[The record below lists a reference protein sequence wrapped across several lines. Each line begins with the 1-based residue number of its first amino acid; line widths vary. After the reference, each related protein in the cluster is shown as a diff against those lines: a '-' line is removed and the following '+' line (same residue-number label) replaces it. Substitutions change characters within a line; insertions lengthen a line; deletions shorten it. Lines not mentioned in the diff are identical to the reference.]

1 MTDFRGAL
9 RLSFVFSLTAAILFA
24 GCRGRSSELS
34 EAEVEEAIAAFDY
47 EKGVAGFEAP
57 TLEELDANNEWTD
70 KPVVSPMAKLKEEMA
85 NYKPPISEEEAL
97 KLKGDS
103 PENLEKILGA
113 LQIQP
118 ESEDDVDWDATWVHH
133 VGGDINSV
141 NPFKMSSTADFDVV
155 GLTGV
160 GVIDVD
166 IDMNPLG
173 NGDVLKSWQASQDNK
188 IHKFVLRDDLVWSDG
203 TPITAADFEFSFKVL
218 KHPEMITEIPAVA
231 SGLDTVAYCKA
242 YDDQTFVVFHTEATA
257 VNDMKSGFPVLPSH
271 IYRNTIAVDPSMLD
285 SNIHLKLEDNPVVGG
300 PYKVVRRERGKS
312 VVLERREDYYMHNGK
327 QVREKPYF
335 KTIRIEVI
343 VDSNTALLAL
353 MSGRIDDMVI
363 PAPKWNTDAN
373 TPEFYANNVKVSASQ
388 WGEYHITWNCES
400 PLFEDVRVR
409 RAMSHAIDYDELLD
423 RTLDGLFEQANGPF
437 HPESWMAPNPA
448 LPMFDLDLDKAR
460 QLLDEAGWKDTDA
473 DGIRDKVVDGKKR
486 NFEFTILRTP
496 SPVGEKVVRVI
507 VNSLNRLGLKVN
519 ERQTEFT
526 VLQQQAK
533 DHTFDAMFGGWGSG
547 ADPYT
552 LKNIFETGENRNYG
566 QYSNKEV
573 DELFKKGMVELDRE
587 KRAKIYQELA
597 KILHEDQP
605 YTWLFYPSELHGFN
619 KKMRG
624 YQFSAR
630 GPFHYSPGMS
640 SVWKAKSL

>member
-1 MTDFRGAL
+1 MTDFRSAV
-9 RLSFVFSLTAAILFA
+9 RLSFVFSLVVATLLT
-24 GCRGRSSELS
+24 GCRSRSSQLS
-34 EAEVEEAIAAFDY
+34 EAEIEEAIAAFDY
-47 EKGVAGFEAP
+47 EKGVAGFTAP
-57 TLEELDANNEWTD
+57 SLEELNANHQWVD
-70 KPVVSPMAKLKEEMA
+70 KPVVDSLAKLKEEMA
-85 NYKPPISEEEAL
+85 NYEPPISPEEAIT
-97 KLKGDS
+97 LKGDT
-103 PENLEKILGA
+103 PENLDKIRDA
-113 LQIQP
+113 LKIQP
-118 ESEDDVDWDATWVHH
+118 QSDDDVDWDATWVHH

-141 NPFKMSSTADFDVV
+141 NPLKMSSTADFDVV

-166 IDMNPLG
+166 IDMNPQG
-173 NGDVLKSWQASQDNK
+173 NGDVLKSWQASEDNK
-188 IHKFVLRDDLVWSDG
+188 IHKFVLRDDLTWSDG

-242 YDDQTFVVFHTEATA
+242 YDDHTFVVFHDEATA
-257 VNDMKSGFPVLPSH
+257 VNDMKSGFPVLPRH
-271 IYRNTIAVDPSMLD
+271 IYRNSIAVDPSMLD
-285 SNIHLKLEDNPVVGG
+285 SDIHLKLEDNPVVGG
-300 PYKVVRRERGKS
+300 PYKVVRRNRGKD
-312 VVLERREDYYMHNGK
+312 VVLERREEYYMHNGE
-327 QVREKPYF
+327 QVRAKPYF

-353 MSGRIDDMVI
+353 MSGRIDDMII

-373 TPEFYANNVKVSASQ
+373 SAEFYAHNVKVAASQ

-409 RAMSHAIDYDELLD
+409 RAMSYAIDYEEMLD
-423 RTLDGLFEQANGPF
+423 SALDGLFEQANGPF
-437 HPESWMAPNPA
+437 HPEAWMAPNPP
-448 LPMFDLDLDKAR
+448 LPMFEYDLEKAR

-473 DGIRDKVVDGKKR
+473 DGIRDKVVDGTKR

-526 VLQQQAK
+526 VLQQQLK
-533 DHTFDAMFGGWGSG
+533 DHNFDAAYGGWGSG
-547 ADPYT
+547 ADPYS
-552 LKNIFETGENRNYG
+552 LKNIFGTNENRNYG
-566 QYSNKEV
+566 QYTNPQV
-573 DELFKKGMVELDRE
+573 DELFRQGMTELDRE
-587 KRAKIYQELA
+587 KRAKIYQEIA
-597 KILHEDQP
+597 RILHEDLP

-619 KKMRG
+619 KRMRG

-630 GPFHYSPGMS
+630 GPFHYSPGMG
-640 SVWKAKSL
+640 SVWKVKSL